1 MTSIEWTDKTW
12 NPIAGCTVVSEGC
25 KNCYA
30 INQAMRNAA
39 MGCGK
44 YVGTTRKSGT
54 KHVWTGKINFDEKA
68 LLAPLKRKIPTRYF
82 VNSMSD
88 LFHENVPDEWI
99 DKIFAVMAL
108 CPQHTFQ
115 VLTKRPE
122 RMLAYFNEGIP
133 LNHGFTARWYPIEE
147 AAKRIQRNTA
157 LAPCCPDNVCL
168 PLPNVWLG
176 VSIEDQATAN
186 ERIPLLLDTPAAVR
200 WVSAEPLLGRVRLDR
215 VGEWSETYEDLG
227 RHPDD
232 YWPADAYD
240 AMWLDALFGVYA
252 GEARLPEG
260 QALGTIDVGLRHC
273 GGKIDWVVV
282 GGESG
287 PGARPMHPEWAY
299 SIQQQCERA
308 EVPFLFKQ
316 WGAWLPGHF
325 DVENP
330 PYIKFHD
337 GSWFNSD
344 LLPDM
349 DEPEVC
355 KKWDDGL
362 SYVVDGE
369 TEQCIFLRVGKKKAG
384 RKFFGKTF
392 DQYPEAQQ

>member
-39 MGCGK
+39 MGCDK

-122 RMLAYFNEGIP
+122 RMREYYQNP
-133 LNHGFTARWYPIEE
+133 ARDDLITWAQAEF
-147 AAKRIQRNTA
+147 ANRFQSQT
-157 LAPCCPDNVCL
+157 VS
-168 PLPNVWLG
+168 LPNVWLG
-176 VSIEDQATAN
+176 VSIEDQKTAD
-186 ERIPLLLDTPAAVR
+186 ERIPILLDTPAAVR
-200 WVSAEPLLGRVRLDR
+200 WVSAEPLLGPVRLDR
-215 VGEWSETYEDLG
+215 IGGWSETYEDLG

-232 YWPADAYD
+232 YWPANAYD

-252 GEARLPEG
+252 GEARLPDG

-287 PGARPMHPEWAY
+287 HGARPMHLEWVQK
-299 SIQQQCERA
+299 IQEQCGGHVN
-308 EVPFLFKQ
+308 VPFLFKQ
-316 WGAWLPGHF
+316 WGTWLPHSHF
-325 DVENP
+325 VDQCVPDDDEITRYKTMEWRGDVWADVGKP
-330 PYIKFHD
+330 VWSDFTD
-337 GSWFNSD
+337 G
-344 LLPDM
+344 
-349 DEPEVC
+349 
-355 KKWDDGL
+355 
-362 SYVVDGE
+362 VVDE
-369 TEQCIFLRVGKKKAG
+369 DHCYALVGKKKAG
-384 RKFFGKTF
+384 RLLNGKTY
-392 DQYPEAQQ
+392 DQYPEVQQ

>member
-39 MGCGK
+39 MGCAK

-54 KHVWTGKINFDEKA
+54 KHVWTGKISFDEKA

-99 DKIFAVMAL
+99 DRIYAVMAL

-122 RMLAYFNEGIP
+122 RMREFYQNPARDDLITWTQAE
-133 LNHGFTARWYPIEE
+133 FT
-147 AAKRIQRNTA
+147 KRFQSQT
-157 LAPCCPDNVCL
+157 VS
-168 PLPNVWLG
+168 LPNVWLG
-176 VSIEDQATAN
+176 VSIEDQKTAD
-186 ERIPLLLDTPAAVR
+186 ERIPILLETPAAVR
-200 WVSAEPLLGRVRLDR
+200 WVSAEPLLGPVRLDR
-215 VGEWSETYEDLG
+215 VGEWSETYENLG

-232 YWPADAYD
+232 YWPANAYD
-240 AMWLDALFGVYA
+240 AMWLDALFGAYA
-252 GEARLPEG
+252 GEARLPDG

-287 PGARPMHPEWAY
+287 PGARPMHPEWVR
-299 SIQQQCERA
+299 SMQRRCERA
-308 EVPFLFKQ
+308 DVSFLFKQ
-316 WGAWLPGHF
+316 WGNYSPRGNPN
-325 DVENP
+325 VEP
-330 PYIKFHD
+330 VMACECGWTGATTAELKDHD
-337 GSWFNSD
+337 RNGCSAKVMACSNI
-344 LLPDM
+344 P
-349 DEPEVC
+349 VC
-355 KKWDDGL
+355 NM
-362 SYVVDGE
+362 YP
-369 TEQCIFLRVGKKKAG
+369 VGKKTAG
-384 RKFFGKTF
+384 RLLDGQLF
-392 DQYPEAQQ
+392 DQYPEVRQ